1 MKKEIMTD
9 NGIYSYEEVE
19 LYEGRKL
26 LNPEIGKKNLL
37 DFKKVMEKHGIVF
50 GLWFGTLLGAV
61 REKNFIEYDEDIDIF
76 VLNEDRQKVLNA
88 LFDLEKI
95 GLKVARYNEKKGLLS
110 IIRDDEYIDIYF
122 YRKVLNTRRMGIN
135 TLEAKYLEHM
145 DTLDFLGDVFPV
157 PANVEEVLTVLYG
170 EDWRV
175 PKRDGKPV
183 NKTFE
188 RKLKLFIKEN
198 LPFIATFYR
207 EYLKP
212 IFKR

>member
-19 LYEGRKL
+19 LYEGRKFL
-26 LNPEIGKKNLL
+26 DPEIGKKNLL

-76 VLNEDRQKVLNA
+76 VLNEYRQNVLNA
-88 LFDLEKI
+88 LFDLEKT

-110 IIRDDEYIDIYF
+110 IIRDNEYIDIYF

-188 RKLKLFIKEN
+188 RKLKIFIKEN